1 MAELVK
7 TKDIG
12 RRVRRNPDIYWEW
25 GDQDHKN
32 GQPCEGVIVKQTDIE
47 GWVSVEWNNGTK
59 IQSYRIGSKGRYDLV
74 YADVESITNTE
85 YKLGDWVTVT
95 NTKALSNN
103 RVGNTYKILE
113 VKIDALLCNKKQAG
127 YKLGVGGSWECNE
140 SIRRATKEEILKV
153 EPFYVGTTETKQ
165 DLLTNNTNQFENGKT
180 VIVPA
185 VVAEVRHGQAPG
197 GHCLRCRTE
206 RTAIVS
212 GHLRYKEVLVG

>member
-12 RRVRRNPDIYWEW
+12 KRVRRNPDICWEW
-25 GDQDHKN
+25 SDQDHKN
-32 GQPCEGVIVKQTDIE
+32 GQSCDGVIVKGTTSED
-47 GWVSVEWNNGTK
+47 WVSVNWDNGST
-59 IQSYRIGSKGRYDLV
+59 QAYRIGGVKGIYDLV
-74 YADVESITNTE
+74 YADGESITNTE
-85 YKLGDWVTVT
+85 YKLGDWVTVI
-95 NTKALSNN
+95 NTMALSNN

-113 VKIDALLCNKKQAG
+113 AKLDAHLNGRKQIG
-127 YKLGVGGSWECNE
+127 YRLGTGGTWECND
-140 SIRRATKEEILKV
+140 SIRRATKQEILKV
-153 EPFYVGTTETKQ
+153 DPYYVGTTDTKK

-185 VVAEVRHGQAPG
+185 VVAEIRHGQAPG